1 MTEIQDSW
9 RKNKATTVKK
19 KVTPEPEVQP
29 ETDNKVADTKQ
40 PANTVK
46 GKMLE
51 EFNTKTGGKT
61 EAFVKEIIVN
71 LAQEEEVD
79 DPVEEVEQEVDPML
93 DLDQEEDG
101 YCKEFLEKFL
111 IGSES
116 AFLDRIDIILMMRA
130 LPIPIMAKNR
140 AKVSMFMFNILQA
153 SLIAFSTTGSV

>member
-1 MTEIQDSW
+1 VVND
-9 RKNKATTVKK
+9 
-19 KVTPEPEVQP
+19 
-29 ETDNKVADTKQ
+29 KQ
-40 PANTVK
+40 NANTVK
-46 GKMLE
+46 GKMLA

-61 EAFVKEIIVN
+61 EAFIKEIVVN

-79 DPVEEVEQEVDPML
+79 EPVEEAEQDTDPLL
-93 DLDQEEDG
+93 DVNDEEDG
-101 YCKEFLEKFL
+101 YCLEFLEKFL

-140 AKVSMFMFNILQA
+140 AKISMFMFNILQA